1 MAIKPQT
8 LAELRHG
15 KFICRA
21 VYPTFVAT
29 WNWIVRFTSTIK
41 GDFDVN
47 PKNGVITVDRT
58 DPDHPI
64 IRLRQDRLASTT
76 GKAWTGPFN
85 PVTDE
90 DSRVSGFD
98 HCYFQVGGK
107 TYRIADVENFGG
119 ADCIVALK
127 IPATADQSP
136 SGAQLVTY
144 AGLESGA
151 FDDLTSAQDN
161 VAYEIVPLFIIDENR
176 RVSVDLRAIPTFQ
189 LEEMI

>member
-1 MAIKPQT
+1 MAKPPTIQK
-8 LAELRHG
+8 LRHG
-15 KFICRA
+15 RLLCGTVFRF
-21 VYPTFVAT
+21 FVET
-29 WNWIVRFTSTIK
+29 WNWLTAYVDNMK
-41 GDFDVN
+41 GDLDVD
-47 PKNGVITVDRT
+47 PMNGVITVDRT
-58 DPDHPI
+58 QADFPV
-64 IRLRQDRLASTT
+64 IRFRKDRLGALGLGGYS
-76 GKAWTGPFN
+76 GPFN
-85 PVTDE
+85 PVENEQKIVT
-90 DSRVSGFD
+90 GFKE
-98 HCYFQVGGK
+98 CYFQVGGK

-136 SGAQLVTY
+136 SDAQLVTY